1 MGKAKIKNK
10 PYIKNKKRGGFING
24 IKKAVTDEIKGLSDG
39 IKNDMKKTFI
49 DEKNKIT
56 NDIKGTVRSQT
67 DSILNSAKS
76 KLSDAIDKV
85 NTVVDADKEKRNTVT
100 KSILRDTRDK
110 KNEYKEAYEG
120 KAEEANE
127 ANKGKAEEIEK
138 AEEDAKIANI
148 DAKVD
153 KVEVAEIAEEDI
165 KEAQKS
171 LYGKIQDN
179 IFIIAIFI
187 ITIINIILIGINIS
201 KYFLNIS
208 LYNTSLSLKYNIYE
222 NKYNNFNIIHPLA
235 ILIIYLIISS
245 LIFYYLYNYKDDNN
259 TKLFGI
265 NKSSSYIILGTYL
278 AIIIINIIIIAKY
291 TYFSYYENQE
301 NNLNIN
307 NTIYSNTDGNFL
319 NFMYNK
325 GTYGDT
331 ISNIKK
337 LLEEYVKEKDDRLL
351 KNGDEDDNIINSRLK
366 VLVSYK
372 LNKDYINSKNVDL
385 ISNINNIVSKS
396 TDLFSYLTIDKY
408 NILQPLDPND
418 TIIDDILKPFMTGSN
433 TIYNIEKNYDN
444 IKTKIKEKY
453 EKIQRET
460 NSYINYIKKNTEKI
474 LCHIYIYFSIF
485 SLILY
490 GLLIILYLIILY
502 NKNINKQNV
511 NALQLIK
518 QFLCFLFTKKDT

>member
-10 PYIKNKKRGGFING
+10 PYIKNKKGGDLMDS
-24 IKKAVTDEIKGLSDG
+24 IKKTVTGEIKSLSDEIKD
-39 IKNDMKKTFI
+39 DVKKSFKK
-49 DEKNKIT
+49 EANKIT
-56 NDIKGTVRSQT
+56 DDIKDTVRSQT
-67 DSILNSAKS
+67 NSIIKSAES
-76 KLSDAIDKV
+76 KLSEAKN
-85 NTVVDADKEKRNTVT
+85 NTISNFSNIIT
-100 KSILRDTRDK
+100 
-110 KNEYKEAYEG
+110 NEG
-120 KAEEANE
+120 KV
-127 ANKGKAEEIEK
+127 
-138 AEEDAKIANI
+138 EDAKDEKAYETKVVEE
-148 DAKVD
+148 AKKAGV
-153 KVEVAEIAEEDI
+153 KEV
-165 KEAQKS
+165 QNT
-171 LYGKIQDN
+171 LYGKIEDN
-179 IFIIAIFI
+179 KFIIAIFI

-222 NKYNNFNIIHPLA
+222 NKYNNFNVIHPLA
-235 ILIIYLIISS
+235 ILIIYLIISG
-245 LIFYYLYNYKDDNN
+245 LIFYYLYYYKEANN

-278 AIIIINIIIIAKY
+278 AIIIINIIILASY

-307 NTIYSNTDGNFL
+307 NTIYLNIDGNFL

-337 LLEEYVKEKDDRLL
+337 LLEEYIKEKDDRLL

-366 VLVSYK
+366 ILVSYK

-433 TIYNIEKNYDN
+433 TIYNIENNYDN

-502 NKNINKQNV
+502 YKNINKQNV

-518 QFLCFLFTKKDT
+518 DFLCYLFGKKDT